1 MAPLDPHAE
10 EPNLVDTAAARIG
23 TALNAKWR
31 LDDLLGVGGMGA
43 VFAATHRRG
52 SRAAVK
58 VLHIEFAR
66 NAELRDR
73 FLREGKIANRVDH
86 PARVAVIE
94 DDLSDRG
101 EPFLVMELLAGTTLQ
116 RLASSAGG
124 TLPVAQVL
132 PVFDVVLDLLEKC
145 HSIGIVHRD
154 IKPAN
159 IFVTSA
165 GHVKV
170 LDFGIARMRDP
181 ERQATRAGLT
191 FGTPAFMS
199 PEQAMGVSG
208 IDGRSDLWSVG
219 ASLFT
224 LLSGKRLNRG
234 RSESES
240 YFLAATQTA
249 PSIATE
255 VPDLP
260 VEIVA
265 FVDKALAFERGG
277 RFQSAAAMRAELRR
291 LTAAHAA
298 GQLTPSREKKAPRV
312 LVRGNDAIDEDQ
324 EPPSLVVVEQ
334 TCQRLVGVWKQLAL
348 VLSNIRQYG
357 WNHPHVNKGIHF
369 AFDEITRTLSQNP
382 LGVRWEVT
390 PNAFTSGGQPIWQPD
405 RPPFDRIPYQLFAD
419 GVRKIQIKAGITEA
433 ELRDFAAILLR
444 DQSFGIG
451 EDDDAVT
458 ALWDRRFEH
467 IAYMAIDQFAEGDVD
482 PEEFEE
488 QCREIATGARA
499 LAQIESLW
507 DESSLAGRALQRN
520 VEAALA
526 ETGAAASALAI
537 DPLTR
542 STLGAQIALPSE
554 QWSERYMEA
563 FVDGYVDAIR
573 HGDVDRLTTAL
584 TAWTADQIVLHSYEL
599 AFEVQAMLRRA
610 FAARLDGVQRSAP
623 GAQHRQGAAPPHI
636 SLRSV
641 DRTLAHA
648 MFPVEALRAILDD
661 LATAH
666 PEEPAAAGAP
676 APAGAAG
683 HGAAAHH
690 GAADHGVAAASAVS
704 AAFAG
709 GGPRALAGADHGV
722 AAASAVSAALAGGGP
737 RALAGAGRGAP
748 RSPADA
754 PAQAAPARSAS
765 RSPADAA
772 GATAPAGAGRG
783 APQASAGR
791 SLAPLDPAIVDGLS
805 RALDALED
813 GSLFGAACQCYSAV
827 QSERLREILFA
838 YLRRWAPGREAE
850 LGDLLSRA
858 PAPLALTL
866 IQLLSQLKTPEALA
880 ALEAGFASPHVE
892 VRISALAELP
902 DAAGSDGAS
911 GAGAAAERV
920 REELQR
926 LLDDP
931 APPVRRE
938 ALRLIGKLGVL
949 AAGPTLVRRIV
960 APSFHELP
968 ATERRQWIETVA
980 QLNPARAEKLAIELL
995 EKRQLIP
1002 SEAIEQTRE
1011 LAAHFLCQARSYEA
1025 LRAVKEATKPRW
1037 WNTPPVR
1044 DAAAR
1049 AAVAIAAR
1057 LVAPTRPSDRPPS
1070 AASLPSPS
1078 LADASAPPS
1087 RAARS
1092 YSPVSVRRV
1101 NPATPL
1107 SLPDQL
1113 EPWSTPRPSSVG
1125 PHGADAGRPAYRPP
1139 MVSPVPSSSGAA
1151 SAPPNSVPFSRR
1163 VPPPSAASASTP
1175 TAAPPSMPS
1184 MPRSGSAPR
1193 SPAPPSS
1200 AAAPPYSVRQGP
1212 VSIPLSPSA
1221 RPAIEPAPSSAVPS
1235 TRPAPSPSPRGGRKP

>member
-1 MAPLDPHAE
+1 M
-10 EPNLVDTAAARIG
+10 DTAAARIG

-52 SRAAVK
+52 TRAAVK

-101 EPFLVMELLAGTTLQ
+101 EPFLVMELLTGTTLQ
-116 RLASSAGG
+116 RLATSAGG
-124 TLPVAQVL
+124 TLPVTQVL
-132 PVFDVVLDLLEKC
+132 PVFDVVLELLEKC

-159 IFVTSA
+159 IFVTNA

-181 ERQATRAGLT
+181 DRQATRAGLT

-265 FVDKALAFERGG
+265 FVDKALAFERGS

-312 LVRGNDAIDEDQ
+312 LVRGNDAIDEDN
-324 EPPSLVVVEQ
+324 EPPSVAQVEQ

-348 VLSNIRQYG
+348 ALSNIRQYG

-369 AFDEITRTLSQNP
+369 AFDEITRTLAQNP

-390 PNAFTSGGQPIWQPD
+390 PSAFTSGGQPIWQPD

-467 IAYMAIDQFAEGDVD
+467 IAYLAIDQFAEGDHD

-488 QCREIATGARA
+488 QCREIAAGARA

-526 ETGAAASALAI
+526 ETGAAASALAV

-542 STLGAQIALPSE
+542 STLGAQIALPAE

-563 FVDGYVDAIR
+563 FVDGYVDAVR
-573 HGDVDRLTTAL
+573 HGDVARLTSAL
-584 TAWTADQIVLHSYEL
+584 TSWTADQIVLHSYEL
-599 AFEVQAMLRRA
+599 AFEVQTMLRRA
-610 FAARLDGVQRSAP
+610 FAARLDVLQRGAP
-623 GAQHRQGAAPPHI
+623 GAPGGRQRAGTPPL
-636 SLRSV
+636 SLRSI
-641 DRTLAHA
+641 DRALAQA

-666 PEEPAAAGAP
+666 PEEPAGAATQAG
-676 APAGAAG
+676 AGAAVQAG
-683 HGAAAHH
+683 AGAAAQAGATQAGA
-690 GAADHGVAAASAVS
+690 GAAAQ
-704 AAFAG
+704 
-709 GGPRALAGADHGV
+709 
-722 AAASAVSAALAGGGP
+722 
-737 RALAGAGRGAP
+737 AGAGR
-748 RSPADA
+748 SM
-754 PAQAAPARSAS
+754 
-765 RSPADAA
+765 
-772 GATAPAGAGRG
+772 
-783 APQASAGR
+783 
-791 SLAPLDPAIVDGLS
+791 APLDPAIVEGLAH
-805 RALDALED
+805 ALDALED
-813 GSLFGAACQCYSAV
+813 GSLFGAACQCHGAV
-827 QSERLREILFA
+827 QSERLREVLFA

-866 IQLLSQLKTPEALA
+866 IQLLAQLRTPEALA

-902 DAAGSDGAS
+902 DAAAGEGAP
-911 GAGAAAERV
+911 GAGAAADRV
-920 REELQR
+920 RDELQK

-960 APSFHELP
+960 APSFHDLP
-968 ATERRQWIETVA
+968 AAERRQWLETVA

-1057 LVAPTRPSDRPPS
+1057 LVAPTRPSDRPP
-1070 AASLPSPS
+1070 AASVSF
-1078 LADASAPPS
+1078 ADAGAPPS

-1092 YSPVSVRRV
+1092 YSPVAVRRRV
-1101 NPATPL
+1101 PASGPL

-1113 EPWSTPRPSSVG
+1113 EPWSTPRPGVVGSHGGSVG
-1125 PHGADAGRPAYRPP
+1125 PHSGPGGSHGGSGGPHGGPGGSHGGLGGPHGGDAGRPAYRPP
-1139 MVSPVPSSSGAA
+1139 MVSPVPGAAGAA
-1151 SAPPNSVPFSRR
+1151 SAPPTSMPFSRR
-1163 VPPPSAASASTP
+1163 VPPPSSAAASTP
-1175 TAAPPSMPS
+1175 TAAPPPS
-1184 MPRSGSAPR
+1184 MPRPGGPPM
-1193 SPAPPSS
+1193 SPAPPSG
-1200 AAAPPYSVRQGP
+1200 APPYSARQGP
-1212 VSIPLSPSA
+1212 ASLPLSSHG
-1221 RPAIEPAPSSAVPS
+1221 RQAIEPAPSSAVPS
-1235 TRPAPSPSPRGGRKP
+1235 TKPAPSPSPRGGRKP

>member
-1 MAPLDPHAE
+1 MAPLDLHAE

-52 SRAAVK
+52 TRAAVK

-86 PARVAVIE
+86 PARVAVVE

-101 EPFLVMELLAGTTLQ
+101 EPFLVMELLSGTTLQ

-277 RFQSAAAMRAELRR
+277 RFQSAAAMRGELRR

-312 LVRGNDAIDEDQ
+312 LVRGNDTIDEDQ
-324 EPPSLVVVEQ
+324 DPPSIALVEQ

-390 PNAFTSGGQPIWQPD
+390 PSAFTSGGQPIWQPD

-419 GVRKIQIKAGITEA
+419 GIRKIQIKAGITEA

-444 DQSFGIG
+444 DQSFGMG

-467 IAYMAIDQFAEGDVD
+467 IAYMAIDQFAEGDED
-482 PEEFEE
+482 LEDFEE
-488 QCREIATGARA
+488 QCREVAVGARA

-542 STLGAQIALPSE
+542 STLGAQISLPSE
-554 QWSERYMEA
+554 QWNERYMDA
-563 FVDGYVDAIR
+563 FVDGYVDAVR
-573 HGDVDRLTTAL
+573 HGDEVRMTGAL

-599 AFEVQAMLRRA
+599 AFEVQTMLRRA
-610 FAARLDGVQRSAP
+610 FFARLDGMQR
-623 GAQHRQGAAPPHI
+623 GTTGAAGAASRASAALPQLSP
-636 SLRSV
+636 RAV
-641 DRTLAHA
+641 DRALAQA
-648 MFPVEALRAILDD
+648 MFPVEALRAILND

-666 PEEPAAAGAP
+666 PEEPAAAGAAAAGAS
-676 APAGAAG
+676 APGAAG
-683 HGAAAHH
+683 HGAAAT
-690 GAADHGVAAASAVS
+690 GAASAGAALGGAASAGVAAQAGAGRS
-704 AAFAG
+704 AAQ
-709 GGPRALAGADHGV
+709 AGA
-722 AAASAVSAALAGGGP
+722 S
-737 RALAGAGRGAP
+737 RNTMLAGAGRSAAQ
-748 RSPADA
+748 ADA
-754 PAQAAPARSAS
+754 GRSAAQAGASRNTMLAGASRNAAQTGAS
-765 RSPADAA
+765 RSV
-772 GATAPAGAGRG
+772 
-783 APQASAGR
+783 
-791 SLAPLDPAIVDGLS
+791 APLDPAIVEGLAH
-805 RALDALED
+805 ALDALED
-813 GSLFGAACQCYSAV
+813 GSLFSAACQCHGAV
-827 QSERLREILFA
+827 QSERLREVLFA
-838 YLRRWAPGREAE
+838 YMRRWAPGREAE

-858 PAPLALTL
+858 PVPLALTL
-866 IQLLSQLKTPEALA
+866 LQLLAQLKTPGALA
-880 ALEAGFASPHVE
+880 ALEAGFVSPHVE

-902 DAAGSDGAS
+902 DAAASESGSAS
-911 GAGAAAERV
+911 SAAERV
-920 REELQR
+920 RDELQK

-931 APPVRRE
+931 APPVRCE

-960 APSFHELP
+960 APSFHDLSG
-968 ATERRQWIETVA
+968 AERRQWLETVA

-1057 LVAPTRPSDRPPS
+1057 LVAPTRPSERPPVP
-1070 AASLPSPS
+1070 APP
-1078 LADASAPPS
+1078 DASAPPS
-1087 RAARS
+1087 RAKRS

-1101 NPATPL
+1101 SPGGPL

-1113 EPWSTPRPSSVG
+1113 EPWSTPRPG
-1125 PHGADAGRPAYRPP
+1125 TMAPNGGDAGRPAYRAPL
-1139 MVSPVPSSSGAA
+1139 VSPVPASTSAA
-1151 SAPPNSVPFSRR
+1151 SAPPTSVPFSRR
-1163 VPPPSAASASTP
+1163 GPPPPSSAASSTP
-1175 TAAPPSMPS
+1175 TAAPPPMPAS
-1184 MPRSGSAPR
+1184 MPRPAMPPR

-1200 AAAPPYSVRQGP
+1200 ASATPYSVRQGP
-1212 VSIPLSPSA
+1212 ASLSLGAPSRTA
-1221 RPAIEPAPSSAVPS
+1221 VEPAPSSAVPS
-1235 TRPAPSPSPRGGRKP
+1235 TKPAPSPSPRGGRKP

>member
-52 SRAAVK
+52 TRAAVK

-86 PARVAVIE
+86 PARVAVVE

-101 EPFLVMELLAGTTLQ
+101 EPFLVMELLSGTTLQ

-124 TLPVAQVL
+124 TLPLAQVL

-277 RFQSAAAMRAELRR
+277 RFQSAAAMRGELRR

-312 LVRGNDAIDEDQ
+312 LVRGNDTIDEDQ
-324 EPPSLVVVEQ
+324 DPPSIALVEQ

-390 PNAFTSGGQPIWQPD
+390 PSAFTSGGQPIWQPD

-419 GVRKIQIKAGITEA
+419 GIRKIQIKAGITEA

-444 DQSFGIG
+444 DQSFGMG

-482 PEEFEE
+482 LEEFEE
-488 QCREIATGARA
+488 QCREVAVGARA

-542 STLGAQIALPSE
+542 STLGAQISLPSE
-554 QWSERYMEA
+554 QWNERYMDA
-563 FVDGYVDAIR
+563 FVDGYVDAVR
-573 HGDVDRLTTAL
+573 HGDEGRMTGAL

-599 AFEVQAMLRRA
+599 AFEVQTMLRRA
-610 FAARLDGVQRSAP
+610 FFARLDGMQR
-623 GAQHRQGAAPPHI
+623 GAA
-636 SLRSV
+636 SAAGRSSAALPQLSPRTV
-641 DRTLAHA
+641 DRALAQA
-648 MFPVEALRAILDD
+648 MFPVEALKAILSD

-666 PEEPAAAGAP
+666 PEEPAAPAAAATGAS
-676 APAGAAG
+676 APGAAG
-683 HGAAAHH
+683 HSAAA
-690 GAADHGVAAASAVS
+690 AGVAAQI
-704 AAFAG
+704 
-709 GGPRALAGADHGV
+709 GV
-722 AAASAVSAALAGGGP
+722 AAQ
-737 RALAGAGRGAP
+737 AGAGRSA
-748 RSPADA
+748 
-754 PAQAAPARSAS
+754 AQAGAS
-765 RSPADAA
+765 RN
-772 GATAPAGAGRG
+772 TLPAGAGRS
-783 APQASAGR
+783 AVQADPGR
-791 SLAPLDPAIVDGLS
+791 SAAQVGASRNTLQAGAIRNAAQAGASRSVAPLDPAIVEGLAH
-805 RALDALED
+805 ALDVLED
-813 GSLFGAACQCYSAV
+813 GSLFSAACQCHGAV
-827 QSERLREILFA
+827 QSERLREVLFA
-838 YLRRWAPGREAE
+838 YMRRWAPGREAE

-866 IQLLSQLKTPEALA
+866 LQLLAQLKTPGALA

-902 DAAGSDGAS
+902 DAAASEGGS
-911 GAGAAAERV
+911 AGSAAERV
-920 REELQR
+920 REELQK

-931 APPVRRE
+931 APPVRCE

-960 APSFHELP
+960 APSFHDLSG
-968 ATERRQWIETVA
+968 AERRQWLETVA

-1057 LVAPTRPSDRPPS
+1057 LVAPTRPSERPP
-1070 AASLPSPS
+1070 APAHP
-1078 LADASAPPS
+1078 DASAPPS
-1087 RAARS
+1087 RATRS

-1101 NPATPL
+1101 SPGGPL

-1113 EPWSTPRPSSVG
+1113 EPWSTPRPG
-1125 PHGADAGRPAYRPP
+1125 TMAPNGGEAGRPGYRPP
-1139 MVSPVPSSSGAA
+1139 LVSPVPASTSAA
-1151 SAPPNSVPFSRR
+1151 SAPPTSVPFSRR
-1163 VPPPSAASASTP
+1163 GPPPPSSASSSTP
-1175 TAAPPSMPS
+1175 TAAPPPMPPS
-1184 MPRSGSAPR
+1184 MPRPATPPR

-1200 AAAPPYSVRQGP
+1200 TSAAPYSVRQGP
-1212 VSIPLSPSA
+1212 ASLPLGAPS
-1221 RPAIEPAPSSAVPS
+1221 RTAIEPAPSSAVPS
-1235 TRPAPSPSPRGGRKP
+1235 TKPGPAPSPRGGRKP

>member
-1 MAPLDPHAE
+1 MAPLDLHPE

-52 SRAAVK
+52 TRAAVK

-86 PARVAVIE
+86 PARVAVVE

-101 EPFLVMELLAGTTLQ
+101 EPFLVMELLSGTTLQ

-124 TLPVAQVL
+124 TLPLAQVL

-277 RFQSAAAMRAELRR
+277 RFQSAAAMRGELRR

-312 LVRGNDAIDEDQ
+312 LVRGNDTIDEDQ
-324 EPPSLVVVEQ
+324 DPPSIALVEQ

-369 AFDEITRTLSQNP
+369 AFDEITRTLAQNP

-390 PNAFTSGGQPIWQPD
+390 PSAFTSGGQPIWQPD
-405 RPPFDRIPYQLFAD
+405 RSPFDRIPYQLFAD

-444 DQSFGIG
+444 DHSFGIG

-467 IAYMAIDQFAEGDVD
+467 IAYMAIDQFAEGDAD
-482 PEEFEE
+482 LEDFEE
-488 QCREIATGARA
+488 QCREVAVGARA

-554 QWSERYMEA
+554 QWNERYMDA
-563 FVDGYVDAIR
+563 FVDGYVDAVR
-573 HGDVDRLTTAL
+573 LGDEGRMTGAL

-599 AFEVQAMLRRA
+599 AFEVQTMLRRA
-610 FAARLDGVQRSAP
+610 FFARLDGIQR
-623 GAQHRQGAAPPHI
+623 GAAGAASRHGAALPQL
-636 SLRSV
+636 SARAV
-641 DRTLAHA
+641 DRALAQA
-648 MFPVEALRAILDD
+648 MFPVEALRAILND
-661 LATAH
+661 LATAQ
-666 PEEPAAAGAP
+666 PEEPAATGAA
-676 APAGAAG
+676 APGASTPGAAG
-683 HGAAAHH
+683 HGAAAT
-690 GAADHGVAAASAVS
+690 GVALGAGPAA
-704 AAFAG
+704 
-709 GGPRALAGADHGV
+709 AGATLGAGP
-722 AAASAVSAALAGGGP
+722 AAQ
-737 RALAGAGRGAP
+737 AGAGRTA
-748 RSPADA
+748 
-754 PAQAAPARSAS
+754 AQ
-765 RSPADAA
+765 
-772 GATAPAGAGRG
+772 AGAGRT
-783 APQASAGR
+783 AAQAGAGR
-791 SLAPLDPAIVDGLS
+791 TAAQAGAGRTAAQAGASRSVAPLDPAIVEGLAH
-805 RALDALED
+805 ALDALED
-813 GSLFGAACQCYSAV
+813 GALFSAACQCHGAV

-838 YLRRWAPGREAE
+838 YMRRWAPGREAE

-858 PAPLALTL
+858 PVPLALTL
-866 IQLLSQLKTPEALA
+866 LQLLAQLKTPSALA
-880 ALEAGFASPHVE
+880 ALEAGFASPYVE

-902 DAAGSDGAS
+902 DAAVGEGAP
-911 GAGAAAERV
+911 GAGSAAERV
-920 REELQR
+920 REELQK

-931 APPVRRE
+931 APPVRCE

-949 AAGPTLVRRIV
+949 PAGPTLVRRIV
-960 APSFHELP
+960 APSFHDLS
-968 ATERRQWIETVA
+968 AAERRQWLETVA

-1057 LVAPTRPSDRPPS
+1057 LVAPTRPSERPP
-1070 AASLPSPS
+1070 APAHP
-1078 LADASAPPS
+1078 DASAPPS

-1101 NPATPL
+1101 SPTGPL
-1107 SLPDQL
+1107 KLPDQL
-1113 EPWSTPRPSSVG
+1113 EPWSTPRPGSMVPNG
-1125 PHGADAGRPAYRPP
+1125 GDAGRSAYRPP
-1139 MVSPVPSSSGAA
+1139 LVSPVPA
-1151 SAPPNSVPFSRR
+1151 STNSTAAPPNSVPFSRR
-1163 VPPPSAASASTP
+1163 GPPPPSAASSSTP
-1175 TAAPPSMPS
+1175 TAAPPPMPPS
-1184 MPRSGSAPR
+1184 MPRPPAPPR

-1200 AAAPPYSVRQGP
+1200 ASGPPYSVRQGP
-1212 VSIPLSPSA
+1212 ASLPLGSPSRTA
-1221 RPAIEPAPSSAVPS
+1221 VEPAPNSAVPS
-1235 TRPAPSPSPRGGRKP
+1235 TKPGPSPSPRGGRKP

>member
-52 SRAAVK
+52 TRAAVK

-86 PARVAVIE
+86 PARVAVVE

-101 EPFLVMELLAGTTLQ
+101 EPFLVMELLSGTTLQ

-124 TLPVAQVL
+124 TLPLAQVL

-159 IFVTSA
+159 IFVTST

-277 RFQSAAAMRAELRR
+277 RFQSAAAMRGELRR

-312 LVRGNDAIDEDQ
+312 LVRGNDTIDEDQ
-324 EPPSLVVVEQ
+324 DPPSIVEQ
-334 TCQRLVGVWKQLAL
+334 TCQRLVGVWRQLAL

-390 PNAFTSGGQPIWQPD
+390 PSAFTSGGQPIWQPD

-444 DQSFGIG
+444 DQSFGMS

-467 IAYMAIDQFAEGDVD
+467 IAYMAIDQFAEGDAD
-482 PEEFEE
+482 LEDFEE
-488 QCREIATGARA
+488 QCREVAVGARA

-554 QWSERYMEA
+554 QWNERYMDA
-563 FVDGYVDAIR
+563 FVDGYVDAVR
-573 HGDVDRLTTAL
+573 HGDEDRMTGAL

-599 AFEVQAMLRRA
+599 AFEVQTMLRRA
-610 FAARLDGVQRSAP
+610 FFARLDGMQR
-623 GAQHRQGAAPPHI
+623 GAAGAAGAA
-636 SLRSV
+636 SAAGRSSAALPQLSPRAV
-641 DRTLAHA
+641 DRALAQA
-648 MFPVEALRAILDD
+648 MFPVEALRAILND

-666 PEEPAAAGAP
+666 PEEPAATGA
-676 APAGAAG
+676 AATGASATGAAG
-683 HGAAAHH
+683 HGAAAA
-690 GAADHGVAAASAVS
+690 GAALGGAAAAGVAAQAGVGRS
-704 AAFAG
+704 AAQAG
-709 GGPRALAGADHGV
+709 VGR
-722 AAASAVSAALAGGGP
+722 SAAQ
-737 RALAGAGRGAP
+737 AGAGRSATQVDAG
-748 RSPADA
+748 RST
-754 PAQAAPARSAS
+754 AQADPGRSAAQAGASRNTLQAGAS
-765 RSPADAA
+765 RSTAQA
-772 GATAPAGAGRG
+772 GV
-783 APQASAGR
+783 SR
-791 SLAPLDPAIVDGLS
+791 STAPLDPAIVEGLAH
-805 RALDALED
+805 ALDALED
-813 GSLFGAACQCYSAV
+813 GSLFSAACQCHGAV
-827 QSERLREILFA
+827 QSERLREVLFG
-838 YLRRWAPGREAE
+838 YMRRWAPGREAE

-866 IQLLSQLKTPEALA
+866 LQLLAQLKTPGALA

-892 VRISALAELP
+892 VRINALAELP
-902 DAAGSDGAS
+902 DAAAGEGGS
-911 GAGAAAERV
+911 AGSAAERV
-920 REELQR
+920 REELQK

-931 APPVRRE
+931 APPVRCE

-960 APSFHELP
+960 APSFHDLSG
-968 ATERRQWIETVA
+968 AERRQWLETVA
-980 QLNPARAEKLAIELL
+980 QLNPTRAEKLAIELL

-1057 LVAPTRPSDRPPS
+1057 LVAPTRPSERPP
-1070 AASLPSPS
+1070 AQAHP
-1078 LADASAPPS
+1078 DASAPPS
-1087 RAARS
+1087 RAKRS

-1101 NPATPL
+1101 SPGGPL

-1113 EPWSTPRPSSVG
+1113 EPWSTPRPGSMAPNG
-1125 PHGADAGRPAYRPP
+1125 GDAGRSAYRPP
-1139 MVSPVPSSSGAA
+1139 LVSPVPASTSAA
-1151 SAPPNSVPFSRR
+1151 SAPPTSVPFSRR
-1163 VPPPSAASASTP
+1163 GQPPSSTSASTP
-1175 TAAPPSMPS
+1175 TAAPPPMPPS
-1184 MPRSGSAPR
+1184 MPRPATPPR

-1200 AAAPPYSVRQGP
+1200 ASAAPYSARQGP
-1212 VSIPLSPSA
+1212 ASLPFGAPSRTA
-1221 RPAIEPAPSSAVPS
+1221 LEPAPGSAVPS
-1235 TRPAPSPSPRGGRKP
+1235 TKPAPSPSPRGGRKP

>member
-1 MAPLDPHAE
+1 M
-10 EPNLVDTAAARIG
+10 DTAAARIG

-86 PARVAVIE
+86 PARVAVVE

-101 EPFLVMELLAGTTLQ
+101 EPFLVMELLTGTTLQ
-116 RLASSAGG
+116 RLATSAGG

-181 ERQATRAGLT
+181 DRQATRAGLT

-265 FVDKALAFERGG
+265 FVDKALAFERGS
-277 RFQSAAAMRAELRR
+277 RFQSAAVMRAELRR

-312 LVRGNDAIDEDQ
+312 LVRGNDAIDEDH
-324 EPPSLVVVEQ
+324 EPPSVAQVEQ

-357 WNHPHVNKGIHF
+357 WSHPHVNKGIHF
-369 AFDEITRTLSQNP
+369 AFDEITRTLAQNP

-390 PNAFTSGGQPIWQPD
+390 PSAFTSGGQPIWQPD

-419 GVRKIQIKAGITEA
+419 GVRKIQIKAGVTEA

-444 DQSFGIG
+444 DQGFGVG

-467 IAYMAIDQFAEGDVD
+467 IAYLAIDQFAEGDHD

-488 QCREIATGARA
+488 QCREIAAGARA

-526 ETGAAASALAI
+526 ETGAAASALAV

-542 STLGAQIALPSE
+542 STLGAQIALPAE

-563 FVDGYVDAIR
+563 FVDGYVDAVR
-573 HGDVDRLTTAL
+573 HGDVERLTSAL
-584 TAWTADQIVLHSYEL
+584 TSWTADQIVLHSYEL
-599 AFEVQAMLRRA
+599 AFEVQTMLRRA
-610 FAARLDGVQRSAP
+610 FAARLDGLLRGAP
-623 GAQHRQGAAPPHI
+623 GAPGAPGRQRAAAPPL

-641 DRTLAHA
+641 DRALAQA

-666 PEEPAAAGAP
+666 PEEGAGAAGQAAAGA
-676 APAGAAG
+676 APVGAGAAQ
-683 HGAAAHH
+683 AAA
-690 GAADHGVAAASAVS
+690 GA
-704 AAFAG
+704 
-709 GGPRALAGADHGV
+709 
-722 AAASAVSAALAGGGP
+722 
-737 RALAGAGRGAP
+737 
-748 RSPADA
+748 
-754 PAQAAPARSAS
+754 AQAA
-765 RSPADAA
+765 
-772 GATAPAGAGRG
+772 
-783 APQASAGR
+783 AGR
-791 SLAPLDPAIVDGLS
+791 SMAPLDPAIVEGLAH
-805 RALDALED
+805 ALDALED
-813 GSLFGAACQCYSAV
+813 GSLFGAACQCYGAV
-827 QSERLREILFA
+827 QSERLREVLFA

-866 IQLLSQLKTPEALA
+866 LQLLAQLRTPEALS

-902 DAAGSDGAS
+902 DAAAGDRAPG
-911 GAGAAAERV
+911 GAAAADRV
-920 REELQR
+920 RDELQK

-960 APSFHELP
+960 APSFHDLP
-968 ATERRQWIETVA
+968 AAERRQWLETVA

-1070 AASLPSPS
+1070 TSLSPS
-1078 LADASAPPS
+1078 FPDASSPPS

-1092 YSPVSVRRV
+1092 YSPVSVRHRG
-1101 NPATPL
+1101 PATGPL

-1113 EPWSTPRPSSVG
+1113 EPWSTPRPGAVGPHGGSVG
-1125 PHGADAGRPAYRPP
+1125 PHGGDAGRPAYRPP
-1139 MVSPVPSSSGAA
+1139 MVSPVPGSTGGA
-1151 SAPPNSVPFSRR
+1151 SAPPTSVPFSRR
-1163 VPPPSAASASTP
+1163 MPPPASAAASTP
-1175 TAAPPSMPS
+1175 TAAPPPS
-1184 MPRSGSAPR
+1184 LPRPGAPPR
-1193 SPAPPSS
+1193 SPAPPSG
-1200 AAAPPYSVRQGP
+1200 APPYSARQGP
-1212 VSIPLSPSA
+1212 ASLPQGSHA
-1221 RPAIEPAPSSAVPS
+1221 RQAIEPAPGSAVPS
-1235 TRPAPSPSPRGGRKP
+1235 TKPAPSPSPRGGRKP

>member
-86 PARVAVIE
+86 PARVAVVE

-101 EPFLVMELLAGTTLQ
+101 EPFLVMELLTGTTLQ
-116 RLASSAGG
+116 RLASSHGG

-324 EPPSLVVVEQ
+324 DPQSTALVEQ

-369 AFDEITRTLSQNP
+369 AFDEITRTLSQSP

-390 PNAFTSGGQPIWQPD
+390 PSAFTSAGQPIWQPD

-482 PEEFEE
+482 LEDFEE
-488 QCREIATGARA
+488 QCREIAVGARA

-526 ETGAAASALAI
+526 ETGAAASALAV

-554 QWSERYMEA
+554 QWTERYMEA
-563 FVDGYVDAIR
+563 FVDGYVDAVR
-573 HGDVDRLTTAL
+573 HGDADRMTGAL

-599 AFEVQAMLRRA
+599 AFEVQTMLRRA
-610 FAARLDGVQRSAP
+610 FSMRLE
-623 GAQHRQGAAPPHI
+623 GAQRGAASSRQGPALPQLSPRA
-636 SLRSV
+636 V
-641 DRTLAHA
+641 DRALAQA
-648 MFPVEALRAILDD
+648 MFPVEALKAILDD

-666 PEEPAAAGAP
+666 PEEPAATGAAPTGAAAARAGASHG
-676 APAGAAG
+676 AAAARAGAS
-683 HGAAAHH
+683 HGAAAHGAPLGA
-690 GAADHGVAAASAVS
+690 GAAHGGAAHGGAGAGASAQ
-704 AAFAG
+704 
-709 GGPRALAGADHGV
+709 P
-722 AAASAVSAALAGGGP
+722 
-737 RALAGAGRGAP
+737 GAGRGA
-748 RSPADA
+748 
-754 PAQAAPARSAS
+754 AQP
-765 RSPADAA
+765 
-772 GATAPAGAGRG
+772 G
-783 APQASAGR
+783 AGR
-791 SLAPLDPAIVDGLS
+791 SLAPLDPAIVEGLAH
-805 RALDALED
+805 ALDALED
-813 GSLFGAACQCYSAV
+813 GSLFGAACQCHGAV

-838 YLRRWAPGREAE
+838 YMRRWAPGREAE
-850 LGDLLSRA
+850 LGDLVSRA

-866 IQLLSQLKTPEALA
+866 IQLLAQLKTPEALA

-902 DAAGSDGAS
+902 DAAGSEGATGPGS
-911 GAGAAAERV
+911 AAERV
-920 REELQR
+920 REELQK

-960 APSFHELP
+960 APSFHDLP
-968 ATERRQWIETVA
+968 GSERRQWLETVA

-1011 LAAHFLCQARSYEA
+1011 MAAHFLCQARSYEA

-1057 LVAPTRPSDRPPS
+1057 LVAPTRPSERPP
-1070 AASLPSPS
+1070 AQASLPSP
-1078 LADASAPPS
+1078 ASPEASGPPS

-1101 NPATPL
+1101 SQGAPL

-1125 PHGADAGRPAYRPP
+1125 PHSGGDAGRPAYRPP
-1139 MVSPVPSSSGAA
+1139 MVSPVPSSTSAA
-1151 SAPPNSVPFSRR
+1151 SAPPTSVPFSRR
-1163 VPPPSAASASTP
+1163 GPPPSSAAAASTP
-1175 TAAPPSMPS
+1175 TAAPPPMPPS

-1193 SPAPPSS
+1193 SPAPPSGAS
-1200 AAAPPYSVRQGP
+1200 APPYSARQGP
-1212 VSIPLSPSA
+1212 ASFPLGPSV

-1235 TRPAPSPSPRGGRKP
+1235 TKPAPSPSPRGGRKP

>member
-31 LDDLLGVGGMGA
+31 LNDLLGVGGMGA

-86 PARVAVIE
+86 PARVAVVE

-101 EPFLVMELLAGTTLQ
+101 EPFLVMELLTGTTLQ
-116 RLASSAGG
+116 RLASGHGG

-255 VPDLP
+255 VADLP

-265 FVDKALAFERGG
+265 FVDKALAFERGS

-291 LTAAHAA
+291 LSAANAA

-312 LVRGNDAIDEDQ
+312 LVRGNDAIDEEQ
-324 EPPSLVVVEQ
+324 EPPSTAVVEQ

-390 PNAFTSGGQPIWQPD
+390 PSAFTSGGQPIWQPD

-419 GVRKIQIKAGITEA
+419 GVRRIQIKAGITEA

-482 PEEFEE
+482 LEDFEE
-488 QCREIATGARA
+488 QCREMAVGARA

-526 ETGAAASALAI
+526 ETGAAASALAV

-554 QWSERYMEA
+554 QWTERYMEA
-563 FVDGYVDAIR
+563 FVDGYVDAVR
-573 HGDVDRLTTAL
+573 HGDADRMTGAL

-599 AFEVQAMLRRA
+599 AFEVQTMLRRA
-610 FAARLDGVQRSAP
+610 FSTRLEGVQRG
-623 GAQHRQGAAPPHI
+623 GAGAASSRRRPALPQLSPRAI
-636 SLRSV
+636 
-641 DRTLAHA
+641 DRALAQA
-648 MFPVEALRAILDD
+648 MFPVEALKAILDD
-661 LATAH
+661 LATTP
-666 PEEPAAAGAP
+666 PEEPAAT
-676 APAGAAG
+676 
-683 HGAAAHH
+683 GAAA
-690 GAADHGVAAASAVS
+690 ATVAAQ
-704 AAFAG
+704 
-709 GGPRALAGADHGV
+709 P
-722 AAASAVSAALAGGGP
+722 
-737 RALAGAGRGAP
+737 GAGRGA
-748 RSPADA
+748 
-754 PAQAAPARSAS
+754 AQP
-765 RSPADAA
+765 
-772 GATAPAGAGRG
+772 GAGR
-783 APQASAGR
+783 SV
-791 SLAPLDPAIVDGLS
+791 APLDPAIVEGLAH
-805 RALDALED
+805 ALDALDD
-813 GSLFGAACQCYSAV
+813 GSLFSAACQCHGAM
-827 QSERLREILFA
+827 QSERLREVLFA
-838 YLRRWAPGREAE
+838 YMRRWAPGREAE
-850 LGDLLSRA
+850 LGDLVSRA

-866 IQLLSQLKTPEALA
+866 IQLLAQLKTLEALA

-892 VRISALAELP
+892 VRIGALAELP
-902 DAAGSDGAS
+902 DAAGSEGATGPGS
-911 GAGAAAERV
+911 AAERV
-920 REELQR
+920 REELQK

-960 APSFHELP
+960 APSFHDLP
-968 ATERRQWIETVA
+968 GSERRQWLETVA
-980 QLNPARAEKLAIELL
+980 QLNPARSEKLAIELL

-1057 LVAPTRPSDRPPS
+1057 LVAPTRPSDRPLP
-1070 AASLPSPS
+1070 SLPSPRS
-1078 LADASAPPS
+1078 PDASAPPS

-1092 YSPVSVRRV
+1092 RSPLSVRRV
-1101 NPATPL
+1101 GQGGPL

-1113 EPWSTPRPSSVG
+1113 EPWSTPRPGSVG
-1125 PHGADAGRPAYRPP
+1125 GDAGRPAYRPP
-1139 MVSPVPSSSGAA
+1139 MVSSVPSSSSSA
-1151 SAPPNSVPFSRR
+1151 SAPPTSAPFSRR
-1163 VPPPSAASASTP
+1163 GPPPPSAAAASSP
-1175 TAAPPSMPS
+1175 TAAPPPMPPS
-1184 MPRSGSAPR
+1184 MPRPASPPR
-1193 SPAPPSS
+1193 SPTPPTG
-1200 AAAPPYSVRQGP
+1200 AGAPPYSARQGP
-1212 VSIPLSPSA
+1212 APFTLGPPA

-1235 TRPAPSPSPRGGRKP
+1235 TKPAPSPRGGRKP

>member
-265 FVDKALAFERGG
+265 FVDKALAFERGS

-324 EPPSLVVVEQ
+324 EPPSIAVVEQ

-390 PNAFTSGGQPIWQPD
+390 PSAFTSGGQPIWQPD

-419 GVRKIQIKAGITEA
+419 GVRKIQIKAGVTEA

-563 FVDGYVDAIR
+563 FVDGYVDAVR
-573 HGDVDRLTTAL
+573 HGDVDRLTAAL

-610 FAARLDGVQRSAP
+610 FAGRLDIVQRGAP
-623 GAQHRQGAAPPHI
+623 GAQHRQGAALPQI

-661 LATAH
+661 
-666 PEEPAAAGAP
+666 
-676 APAGAAG
+676 
-683 HGAAAHH
+683 
-690 GAADHGVAAASAVS
+690 
-704 AAFAG
+704 
-709 GGPRALAGADHGV
+709 
-722 AAASAVSAALAGGGP
+722 
-737 RALAGAGRGAP
+737 
-748 RSPADA
+748 
-754 PAQAAPARSAS
+754 
-765 RSPADAA
+765 
-772 GATAPAGAGRG
+772 
-783 APQASAGR
+783 
-791 SLAPLDPAIVDGLS
+791 
-805 RALDALED
+805 
-813 GSLFGAACQCYSAV
+813 
-827 QSERLREILFA
+827 
-838 YLRRWAPGREAE
+838 
-850 LGDLLSRA
+850 
-858 PAPLALTL
+858 
-866 IQLLSQLKTPEALA
+866 
-880 ALEAGFASPHVE
+880 
-892 VRISALAELP
+892 
-902 DAAGSDGAS
+902 
-911 GAGAAAERV
+911 
-920 REELQR
+920 
-926 LLDDP
+926 
-931 APPVRRE
+931 
-938 ALRLIGKLGVL
+938 
-949 AAGPTLVRRIV
+949 
-960 APSFHELP
+960 
-968 ATERRQWIETVA
+968 
-980 QLNPARAEKLAIELL
+980 
-995 EKRQLIP
+995 
-1002 SEAIEQTRE
+1002 
-1011 LAAHFLCQARSYEA
+1011 
-1025 LRAVKEATKPRW
+1025 
-1037 WNTPPVR
+1037 
-1044 DAAAR
+1044 
-1049 AAVAIAAR
+1049 
-1057 LVAPTRPSDRPPS
+1057 
-1070 AASLPSPS
+1070 
-1078 LADASAPPS
+1078 
-1087 RAARS
+1087 
-1092 YSPVSVRRV
+1092 
-1101 NPATPL
+1101 
-1107 SLPDQL
+1107 
-1113 EPWSTPRPSSVG
+1113 
-1125 PHGADAGRPAYRPP
+1125 
-1139 MVSPVPSSSGAA
+1139 
-1151 SAPPNSVPFSRR
+1151 
-1163 VPPPSAASASTP
+1163 
-1175 TAAPPSMPS
+1175 
-1184 MPRSGSAPR
+1184 
-1193 SPAPPSS
+1193 
-1200 AAAPPYSVRQGP
+1200 
-1212 VSIPLSPSA
+1212 
-1221 RPAIEPAPSSAVPS
+1221 
-1235 TRPAPSPSPRGGRKP
+1235 

>member
-298 GQLTPSREKKAPRV
+298 GQLTPSRERKAPRV

-324 EPPSLVVVEQ
+324 EPPSLAVVEQ

-390 PNAFTSGGQPIWQPD
+390 PSAFTSGGQPIWQPD

-419 GVRKIQIKAGITEA
+419 GVRKIQIKAGVTEA

-563 FVDGYVDAIR
+563 FVDGYVDAVR

-610 FAARLDGVQRSAP
+610 FAARLDSVQRGAP
-623 GAQHRQGAAPPHI
+623 GAHYRHGAALPQV

-666 PEEPAAAGAP
+666 PEEPAGAGAGAP

-690 GAADHGVAAASAVS
+690 GAADHGATALG

-709 GGPRALAGADHGV
+709 
-722 AAASAVSAALAGGGP
+722 
-737 RALAGAGRGAP
+737 AGAGALGGAVRGAP
-748 RSPADA
+748 QAAGALGGAVRGA
-754 PAQAAPARSAS
+754 PQAAAAPAGAARGA
-765 RSPADAA
+765 PQAAA

-783 APQASAGR
+783 APQAAAGR
-791 SLAPLDPAIVDGLS
+791 SLAPLDPAIVEGLS

-813 GSLFGAACQCYSAV
+813 GSLFSAVCQCYSAV

-866 IQLLSQLKTPEALA
+866 VQLLSQLKTPDALA

-902 DAAGSDGAS
+902 DAAGSEGAS

-920 REELQR
+920 REELQK

-960 APSFHELP
+960 APSFHDLP
-968 ATERRQWIETVA
+968 ATERRHWIETVA

-1057 LVAPTRPSDRPPS
+1057 LVAPTRPSDRPPF

-1092 YSPVSVRRV
+1092 YSPVSVRRAS
-1101 NPATPL
+1101 PAAPL

-1113 EPWSTPRPSSVG
+1113 EPWSTPRPGSVG

-1139 MVSPVPSSSGAA
+1139 MVSPVPGSYGAA

-1163 VPPPSAASASTP
+1163 APHSAAAASTP
-1175 TAAPPSMPS
+1175 TAAPPSMP
-1184 MPRSGSAPR
+1184 RQGSVPR

-1200 AAAPPYSVRQGP
+1200 AAASPYSVRQGP

-1221 RPAIEPAPSSAVPS
+1221 RPAIEPAPGSAVPS

>member
-86 PARVAVIE
+86 PARVAVVE

-101 EPFLVMELLAGTTLQ
+101 EPFLVMELLTGTTLQ
-116 RLASSAGG
+116 RLATSAGG

-181 ERQATRAGLT
+181 DRQATRAGLT

-265 FVDKALAFERGG
+265 FVDKALAFERGS

-291 LTAAHAA
+291 MTAAHAA

-312 LVRGNDAIDEDQ
+312 LVRGNDAIDEDH
-324 EPPSLVVVEQ
+324 EPPSIAQVEQ

-369 AFDEITRTLSQNP
+369 AFDEITRTLAQNP

-390 PNAFTSGGQPIWQPD
+390 PSAFTSGGQPIWQPD

-419 GVRKIQIKAGITEA
+419 GVRKIQIKAGVTEA

-467 IAYMAIDQFAEGDVD
+467 IAYLAIDQFAEGDHD

-488 QCREIATGARA
+488 QCREIAAGARA

-526 ETGAAASALAI
+526 ETGAAASALAV

-542 STLGAQIALPSE
+542 STLGAQIALPAE

-563 FVDGYVDAIR
+563 FVDGYVDAVR
-573 HGDVDRLTTAL
+573 HGDVARLTSAL
-584 TAWTADQIVLHSYEL
+584 TSWTADQIVLHSYEL
-599 AFEVQAMLRRA
+599 AFEVQTMLRRA
-610 FAARLDGVQRSAP
+610 FAARLDGLQRGAP
-623 GAQHRQGAAPPHI
+623 GRQGAAAPPL

-641 DRTLAHA
+641 DRALAQA

-666 PEEPAAAGAP
+666 PEEGAAQVGAGAP
-676 APAGAAG
+676 QGGAP
-683 HGAAAHH
+683 HGAAAHGAAAH
-690 GAADHGVAAASAVS
+690 GAAQVGVGRGAAQ
-704 AAFAG
+704 
-709 GGPRALAGADHGV
+709 
-722 AAASAVSAALAGGGP
+722 
-737 RALAGAGRGAP
+737 AGAGR
-748 RSPADA
+748 SM
-754 PAQAAPARSAS
+754 
-765 RSPADAA
+765 
-772 GATAPAGAGRG
+772 
-783 APQASAGR
+783 
-791 SLAPLDPAIVDGLS
+791 APLDPAIVEGLAH
-805 RALDALED
+805 ALDALED
-813 GSLFGAACQCYSAV
+813 GALFGAACQCYGAV
-827 QSERLREILFA
+827 QSERLREVLFA

-866 IQLLSQLKTPEALA
+866 LQLLAQLKTPEALA

-902 DAAGSDGAS
+902 DAAAGEGAP
-911 GAGAAAERV
+911 GAGAAADRV
-920 REELQR
+920 RDELQK

-960 APSFHELP
+960 APSFHDLP
-968 ATERRQWIETVA
+968 ATERRQWLETVA
-980 QLNPARAEKLAIELL
+980 LLNPARAEKLAIELL

-1070 AASLPSPS
+1070 ASLSPS
-1078 LADASAPPS
+1078 FPDVSSPPS

-1092 YSPVSVRRV
+1092 YSPVSVRRRG
-1101 NPATPL
+1101 PATGPL

-1113 EPWSTPRPSSVG
+1113 EPWSTPRPGTVG
-1125 PHGADAGRPAYRPP
+1125 PHGGAAGPHGGDAGRPAYRPP
-1139 MVSPVPSSSGAA
+1139 MVSPVPGSTGGA
-1151 SAPPNSVPFSRR
+1151 SAPPTSVPFSRR
-1163 VPPPSAASASTP
+1163 VPPPSTAAASTP
-1175 TAAPPSMPS
+1175 TAAPPPS
-1184 MPRSGSAPR
+1184 MPRPGAPPL
-1193 SPAPPSS
+1193 SPAPPSG
-1200 AAAPPYSVRQGP
+1200 APPYSARQGP
-1212 VSIPLSPSA
+1212 ASLPQGSHG
-1221 RPAIEPAPSSAVPS
+1221 RQAIEPAPGSAVPS
-1235 TRPAPSPSPRGGRKP
+1235 TKPAPSPSPRGGRKP

>member
-1 MAPLDPHAE
+1 M
-10 EPNLVDTAAARIG
+10 DTAAARIG
-23 TALNAKWR
+23 TSLNAKWR

-101 EPFLVMELLAGTTLQ
+101 EPFLVMELLTGTTLQ

-124 TLPVAQVL
+124 TLSVAQVL

-255 VPDLP
+255 VHDLP

-265 FVDKALAFERGG
+265 FVDKALAFERGS

-291 LTAAHAA
+291 LTAAYAA

-324 EPPSLVVVEQ
+324 EPTSIALVEQ

-369 AFDEITRTLSQNP
+369 AFDEITRTLAQNP

-390 PNAFTSGGQPIWQPD
+390 PSAFTSGGQPIWQPD

-419 GVRKIQIKAGITEA
+419 GVRKIQVKAGVTEA

-467 IAYMAIDQFAEGDVD
+467 IAYMAIDQFAAGDVD

-488 QCREIATGARA
+488 ECREIATGARA

-542 STLGAQIALPSE
+542 STLGAQIALPAE

-563 FVDGYVDAIR
+563 FVDGYVDAAR
-573 HGDVDRLTTAL
+573 HGDVGRLTTAL
-584 TAWTADQIVLHSYEL
+584 TAWTADQIVLHSYEI
-599 AFEVQAMLRRA
+599 AFEVQTMLRRA

-623 GAQHRQGAAPPHI
+623 GAAGRRGAATPPL

-641 DRTLAHA
+641 DRALAHA

-666 PEEPAAAGAP
+666 PDEAAAAGA
-676 APAGAAG
+676 GAATQ
-683 HGAAAHH
+683 
-690 GAADHGVAAASAVS
+690 
-704 AAFAG
+704 AG
-709 GGPRALAGADHGV
+709 P
-722 AAASAVSAALAGGGP
+722 
-737 RALAGAGRGAP
+737 
-748 RSPADA
+748 
-754 PAQAAPARSAS
+754 
-765 RSPADAA
+765 
-772 GATAPAGAGRG
+772 
-783 APQASAGR
+783 GR
-791 SLAPLDPAIVDGLS
+791 SMAPLDPAIVEGLAH
-805 RALDALED
+805 ALDALDD
-813 GSLFGAACQCYSAV
+813 GALFGAVCQCYSAV
-827 QSERLREILFA
+827 QSERLREVLFA
-838 YLRRWAPGREAE
+838 YLRRWSPGREAE

-866 IQLLSQLKTPEALA
+866 IQLLAQLKTPEALA
-880 ALEAGFASPHVE
+880 ALDAGFASPHVE

-902 DAAGSDGAS
+902 DAAGGEGAP
-911 GAGAAAERV
+911 AGGAAERV
-920 REELQR
+920 REELQK

-931 APPVRRE
+931 ALPVRRE

-960 APSFHELP
+960 APSFHDLP
-968 ATERRQWIETVA
+968 AVERRQWIETVA
-980 QLNPARAEKLAIELL
+980 LLNPVRAEKLAIELL

-1057 LVAPTRPSDRPPS
+1057 LVAPPRQSDRPPS
-1070 AASLPSPS
+1070 AASLAAPSFP
-1078 LADASAPPS
+1078 DASSPPS

-1092 YSPVSVRRV
+1092 YSPVSVRRAG
-1101 NPATPL
+1101 PAAGPL
-1107 SLPDQL
+1107 SLPDPL
-1113 EPWSTPRPSSVG
+1113 EPWSTPRPSAVGTHSGSTG
-1125 PHGADAGRPAYRPP
+1125 PHGGSAGPHGGDAGRPAYRPP
-1139 MVSPVPSSSGAA
+1139 MVSPVPGSVGAA
-1151 SAPPNSVPFSRR
+1151 SAPTTSVPFSRR
-1163 VPPPSAASASTP
+1163 MSPPSAAAASTP
-1175 TAAPPSMPS
+1175 TAAPPPS
-1184 MPRSGSAPR
+1184 MPRPGSPL
-1193 SPAPPSS
+1193 SPPAPPSG
-1200 AAAPPYSVRQGP
+1200 APPTSARQGP
-1212 VSIPLSPSA
+1212 ASLPLGSPGRQA
-1221 RPAIEPAPSSAVPS
+1221 FEPAPGSAVPS
-1235 TRPAPSPSPRGGRKP
+1235 ARPAPSPSPRGGRKP

>member
-86 PARVAVIE
+86 PARVAVLE

-291 LTAAHAA
+291 LTAAHTA
-298 GQLTPSREKKAPRV
+298 GQLTPSREKKVPRV

-324 EPPSLVVVEQ
+324 EPPSIAVVEQ

-390 PNAFTSGGQPIWQPD
+390 PSAFTSGGQPIWQPD

-419 GVRKIQIKAGITEA
+419 GVRKIQIKAGVTEA

-563 FVDGYVDAIR
+563 FVDGYVDAVR

-623 GAQHRQGAAPPHI
+623 GAQHRYGAAPPQL

-666 PEEPAAAGAP
+666 PEEPPAAG
-676 APAGAAG
+676 
-683 HGAAAHH
+683 
-690 GAADHGVAAASAVS
+690 
-704 AAFAG
+704 
-709 GGPRALAGADHGV
+709 
-722 AAASAVSAALAGGGP
+722 
-737 RALAGAGRGAP
+737 
-748 RSPADA
+748 
-754 PAQAAPARSAS
+754 
-765 RSPADAA
+765 A
-772 GATAPAGAGRG
+772 GATAPAGAAGHHGATDHGATAISAAFAGAAAHGGAGRRGAAQAAAAHGGAGRG
-783 APQASAGR
+783 AAQAAAAQAAAARGAAQAAAGR
-791 SLAPLDPAIVDGLS
+791 SLAPLDPAIVEGLA

-813 GSLFGAACQCYSAV
+813 GSLFSAACQCYSAV

-858 PAPLALTL
+858 PASLALTL

-902 DAAGSDGAS
+902 DVAGSEGAS

-920 REELQR
+920 REELQK

-960 APSFHELP
+960 APSFHDLP
-968 ATERRQWIETVA
+968 ATERRHWIETVA

-1057 LVAPTRPSDRPPS
+1057 LVAPTRPSDRPPL

-1092 YSPVSVRRV
+1092 YSPVSVRRAS
-1101 NPATPL
+1101 PAAPL

-1113 EPWSTPRPSSVG
+1113 EPWSTPRPGSVG

-1139 MVSPVPSSSGAA
+1139 MVSPVPGSSGAA

-1163 VPPPSAASASTP
+1163 APHSAAAASTP
-1175 TAAPPSMPS
+1175 TAAPPP
-1184 MPRSGSAPR
+1184 MPRPGSAPR

-1200 AAAPPYSVRQGP
+1200 TTAPPYSVRQGP
-1212 VSIPLSPSA
+1212 MSIPLSPSA

-1235 TRPAPSPSPRGGRKP
+1235 TKPAPSPSPRGGRKP

>member
-249 PSIATE
+249 PSVATE

-265 FVDKALAFERGG
+265 FVDKALAFERGS

-324 EPPSLVVVEQ
+324 EPPSFAVVEQ

-390 PNAFTSGGQPIWQPD
+390 PSAFTSGGQPIWQPD

-419 GVRKIQIKAGITEA
+419 GVRKIQIKAGVTEA

-563 FVDGYVDAIR
+563 FVDGYVDSIR

-610 FAARLDGVQRSAP
+610 FAARLDGIQRGAP
-623 GAQHRQGAAPPHI
+623 GPQHRQGAALPQI

-666 PEEPAAAGAP
+666 PEEPAAAGAGAP

-683 HGAAAHH
+683 HGVAAHH
-690 GAADHGVAAASAVS
+690 GAAGHGGTAVG

-709 GGPRALAGADHGV
+709 
-722 AAASAVSAALAGGGP
+722 
-737 RALAGAGRGAP
+737 AGAGAFAGAP
-748 RSPADA
+748 QAA
-754 PAQAAPARSAS
+754 AAQAAAGRSAS
-765 RSPADAA
+765 QAA
-772 GATAPAGAGRG
+772 AAAAAPAGAGRG
-783 APQASAGR
+783 APQAAAGR
-791 SLAPLDPAIVDGLS
+791 SLAPLDPAIVEGLA

-850 LGDLLSRA
+850 LGDLLSRG

-866 IQLLSQLKTPEALA
+866 IQLLSQLKTPAALA

-902 DAAGSDGAS
+902 DVAGSEGAS

-920 REELQR
+920 REELQK

-960 APSFHELP
+960 APSFHDLP

-1070 AASLPSPS
+1070 AASLLSPS
-1078 LADASAPPS
+1078 FADASAPPS

-1101 NPATPL
+1101 SPSTPL

-1125 PHGADAGRPAYRPP
+1125 SHGADPGRPAYRPP

-1163 VPPPSAASASTP
+1163 MPPPSAASASTP
-1175 TAAPPSMPS
+1175 TAAPPSMP
-1184 MPRSGSAPR
+1184 RSASAPR

>member
-86 PARVAVIE
+86 PARVAVVE

-116 RLASSAGG
+116 RLASNHGG
-124 TLPVAQVL
+124 TLALAQVL
-132 PVFDVVLDLLEKC
+132 PVFDVVLDLLDKC

-219 ASLFT
+219 ACLFT

-265 FVDKALAFERGG
+265 FVDKALAFERGS
-277 RFQSAAAMRAELRR
+277 RFQSAGAMRAELRR
-291 LTAAHAA
+291 LTAANAA

-312 LVRGNDAIDEDQ
+312 LVRGNDAIDEDPDPQ
-324 EPPSLVVVEQ
+324 PSSLVEQ

-467 IAYMAIDQFAEGDVD
+467 IAYMAIDQFAEGDAD
-482 PEEFEE
+482 PEDFEE
-488 QCREIATGARA
+488 QCREIAIGARA

-526 ETGAAASALAI
+526 ETGAAASALAV

-554 QWSERYMEA
+554 QWTERYMEA
-563 FVDGYVDAIR
+563 FVDGYVDAVR
-573 HGDVDRLTTAL
+573 HGDADRMTGAL

-599 AFEVQAMLRRA
+599 AFEVQTMLRRA
-610 FAARLDGVQRSAP
+610 FSTRIEGVQR
-623 GAQHRQGAAPPHI
+623 GAAGAASSRQLAATPQLSPRAI
-636 SLRSV
+636 
-641 DRTLAHA
+641 DRALAQS
-648 MFPVEALRAILDD
+648 MFPVEALKAILDD
-661 LATAH
+661 LATTH
-666 PEEPAAAGAP
+666 PEEPAASGARRSPARRGARRSPARRGARRSPARRGARRSPARRGARRSPARRGARRSPARAGASCRSTRRSSRGWP
-676 APAGAAG
+676 TRSTRSTTARSSARR
-683 HGAAAHH
+683 
-690 GAADHGVAAASAVS
+690 ASAT
-704 AAFAG
+704 
-709 GGPRALAGADHGV
+709 
-722 AAASAVSAALAGGGP
+722 
-737 RALAGAGRGAP
+737 AP
-748 RSPADA
+748 RSPSAC
-754 PAQAAPARSAS
+754 ARSCSRTCGGGRRAARPSSATCSRARRPPSPSRPSSCSRSSRPPRRSPRWRPAS
-765 RSPADAA
+765 RARTSRCASARSPSSPTPRA
-772 GATAPAGAGRG
+772 ATAR
-783 APQASAGR
+783 
-791 SLAPLDPAIVDGLS
+791 
-805 RALDALED
+805 
-813 GSLFGAACQCYSAV
+813 
-827 QSERLREILFA
+827 
-838 YLRRWAPGREAE
+838 
-850 LGDLLSRA
+850 
-858 PAPLALTL
+858 
-866 IQLLSQLKTPEALA
+866 
-880 ALEAGFASPHVE
+880 
-892 VRISALAELP
+892 
-902 DAAGSDGAS
+902 
-911 GAGAAAERV
+911 
-920 REELQR
+920 
-926 LLDDP
+926 
-931 APPVRRE
+931 
-938 ALRLIGKLGVL
+938 
-949 AAGPTLVRRIV
+949 
-960 APSFHELP
+960 
-968 ATERRQWIETVA
+968 
-980 QLNPARAEKLAIELL
+980 
-995 EKRQLIP
+995 
-1002 SEAIEQTRE
+1002 
-1011 LAAHFLCQARSYEA
+1011 
-1025 LRAVKEATKPRW
+1025 
-1037 WNTPPVR
+1037 
-1044 DAAAR
+1044 AAR
-1049 AAVAIAAR
+1049 A
-1057 LVAPTRPSDRPPS
+1057 
-1070 AASLPSPS
+1070 
-1078 LADASAPPS
+1078 
-1087 RAARS
+1087 
-1092 YSPVSVRRV
+1092 
-1101 NPATPL
+1101 
-1107 SLPDQL
+1107 
-1113 EPWSTPRPSSVG
+1113 
-1125 PHGADAGRPAYRPP
+1125 
-1139 MVSPVPSSSGAA
+1139 
-1151 SAPPNSVPFSRR
+1151 
-1163 VPPPSAASASTP
+1163 PPPSASERSSRSCSTIPRRRCAARRCASSASSASSPRARRSCGGSSRRRST
-1175 TAAPPSMPS
+1175 TCRA
-1184 MPRSGSAPR
+1184 RSGGSGSRPSR
-1193 SPAPPSS
+1193 S
-1200 AAAPPYSVRQGP
+1200 
-1212 VSIPLSPSA
+1212 
-1221 RPAIEPAPSSAVPS
+1221 
-1235 TRPAPSPSPRGGRKP
+1235 

>member
-116 RLASSAGG
+116 RLASNHGG
-124 TLPVAQVL
+124 TLALAQVL
-132 PVFDVVLDLLEKC
+132 PVFDVVLDLLDKC

-219 ASLFT
+219 ACLFT

-265 FVDKALAFERGG
+265 FVDKALAFERGS
-277 RFQSAAAMRAELRR
+277 RFQSAGAMRAELRR
-291 LTAAHAA
+291 LTAANAA

-312 LVRGNDAIDEDQ
+312 LVRGNDTIDEDSDPQ
-324 EPPSLVVVEQ
+324 PSSLVEQ

-357 WNHPHVNKGIHF
+357 WNHPHVNKGLHF

-482 PEEFEE
+482 PEDFED
-488 QCREIATGARA
+488 QCREIAIGARA

-526 ETGAAASALAI
+526 ETGAAASALAV

-554 QWSERYMEA
+554 QWTERYMEA
-563 FVDGYVDAIR
+563 FVDGYVDAVR
-573 HGDVDRLTTAL
+573 HGDADRMTGAL

-599 AFEVQAMLRRA
+599 AFEVQTMLRRA
-610 FAARLDGVQRSAP
+610 FSTRLEGVQR
-623 GAQHRQGAAPPHI
+623 GAAGAASSRQLAAMPQLSPRAI
-636 SLRSV
+636 
-641 DRTLAHA
+641 DRALAQS
-648 MFPVEALRAILDD
+648 MFPVEALKAILDD
-661 LATAH
+661 LATTH
-666 PEEPAAAGAP
+666 PEEPAAIGPATLAPAALRAGASHGG
-676 APAGAAG
+676 AGAGAVY
-683 HGAAAHH
+683 GAAAGVGAVY
-690 GAADHGVAAASAVS
+690 GAA
-704 AAFAG
+704 
-709 GGPRALAGADHGV
+709 AGAGAVHGG
-722 AAASAVSAALAGGGP
+722 ASVPAQP
-737 RALAGAGRGAP
+737 GAGRGA
-748 RSPADA
+748 
-754 PAQAAPARSAS
+754 AQP
-765 RSPADAA
+765 
-772 GATAPAGAGRG
+772 GAGRG
-783 APQASAGR
+783 AAQPGAGR
-791 SLAPLDPAIVDGLS
+791 SLVPLDPAIVEGLAH
-805 RALDALED
+805 ALDALDD
-813 GSLFGAACQCYSAV
+813 GALFSAACQCHGAA
-827 QSERLREILFA
+827 QSERLREVLFA
-838 YLRRWAPGREAE
+838 YMRRWAPGREAE

-858 PAPLALTL
+858 PAPLALTT
-866 IQLLSQLKTPEALA
+866 IQLLAQLKTPEALA

-902 DAAGSDGAS
+902 DAAGSDGANGPGS
-911 GAGAAAERV
+911 AAERV
-920 REELQR
+920 REELQK

-960 APSFHELP
+960 APSFHDLP
-968 ATERRQWIETVA
+968 GSERRQWLETVA

-1057 LVAPTRPSDRPPS
+1057 LVAPTRPSERPP
-1070 AASLPSPS
+1070 AQASLPSPP
-1078 LADASAPPS
+1078 APEASAPPS

-1101 NPATPL
+1101 SPGGPL

-1125 PHGADAGRPAYRPP
+1125 PYSSGDAGRPAYRPP
-1139 MVSPVPSSSGAA
+1139 MVSPVPSSTSAA

-1163 VPPPSAASASTP
+1163 GPPPSSAAAASTP
-1175 TAAPPSMPS
+1175 TAAPPPMPPS
-1184 MPRSGSAPR
+1184 MPRPVAPPR
-1193 SPAPPSS
+1193 SPAPPSGPS
-1200 AAAPPYSVRQGP
+1200 ASPYSVRQGP
-1212 VSIPLSPSA
+1212 ASFPLGPSA
-1221 RPAIEPAPSSAVPS
+1221 RPAPAPAIEPAPTSGVPS
-1235 TRPAPSPSPRGGRKP
+1235 TKPAPSPSPRGRKP

>member
-1 MAPLDPHAE
+1 M
-10 EPNLVDTAAARIG
+10 DTAAARIG

-86 PARVAVIE
+86 PARVAVVE

-101 EPFLVMELLAGTTLQ
+101 EPFLVMELLTGTTLQ

-124 TLPVAQVL
+124 TLPVSQVL

-265 FVDKALAFERGG
+265 FVDKALAFERGS

-324 EPPSLVVVEQ
+324 EPPSVGLVEQ

-369 AFDEITRTLSQNP
+369 AFDEITRTLAQNP

-390 PNAFTSGGQPIWQPD
+390 PSAFTSGGQPIWQPD

-419 GVRKIQIKAGITEA
+419 GVRKIQIKAGVTEA

-467 IAYMAIDQFAEGDVD
+467 IAYMAIDQFAAGDVD

-488 QCREIATGARA
+488 ECREIATGARA

-542 STLGAQIALPSE
+542 STLGAQIALPAE

-563 FVDGYVDAIR
+563 FVDGYVDAVR

-584 TAWTADQIVLHSYEL
+584 TAWTADQIVLHSYEI
-599 AFEVQAMLRRA
+599 AFEVQTMLRRA

-623 GAQHRQGAAPPHI
+623 GAAGRHGAAVPPL

-641 DRTLAHA
+641 DRALAHA

-666 PEEPAAAGAP
+666 PEEAAAAGAG
-676 APAGAAG
+676 AVTQNGAATQAGAAQT
-683 HGAAAHH
+683 GAAAQ
-690 GAADHGVAAASAVS
+690 
-704 AAFAG
+704 
-709 GGPRALAGADHGV
+709 
-722 AAASAVSAALAGGGP
+722 
-737 RALAGAGRGAP
+737 AGAGRGA
-748 RSPADA
+748 
-754 PAQAAPARSAS
+754 AQTGAAH
-765 RSPADAA
+765 
-772 GATAPAGAGRG
+772 AGAGRG
-783 APQASAGR
+783 ATQAGAAQTGAAHAGASAQAGAGRGAAQAGPGR
-791 SLAPLDPAIVDGLS
+791 SMAPLDPAIVEGLAH
-805 RALDALED
+805 ALDALAD
-813 GSLFGAACQCYSAV
+813 GALFGAVCQCYSAV
-827 QSERLREILFA
+827 QSERLREVLFA
-838 YLRRWAPGREAE
+838 YLRRWAPGRETE
-850 LGDLLSRA
+850 LGDQLSRA

-866 IQLLSQLKTPEALA
+866 IQLLAQLRTPEALA

-902 DAAGSDGAS
+902 DAAGGEGAP
-911 GAGAAAERV
+911 AGAAAERV

-968 ATERRQWIETVA
+968 AAERRQWIETVA
-980 QLNPARAEKLAIELL
+980 LLNPARAEKLAIELL

-1057 LVAPTRPSDRPPS
+1057 LVAPTRQSDRPPS
-1070 AASLPSPS
+1070 TASLSPS
-1078 LADASAPPS
+1078 FTDASAPPS

-1101 NPATPL
+1101 GPATGPL

-1113 EPWSTPRPSSVG
+1113 EPWSTPRPGSAGPHSGSMGPHSGSAGPHSGSMG
-1125 PHGADAGRPAYRPP
+1125 PHGGSTGPHGGDAGRPAYRPP
-1139 MVSPVPSSSGAA
+1139 MVSPAPGSIGAA
-1151 SAPPNSVPFSRR
+1151 SAPPTSVPFSRR
-1163 VPPPSAASASTP
+1163 MSPPSAAAASTP
-1175 TAAPPSMPS
+1175 TAAPPPS
-1184 MPRSGSAPR
+1184 MPRPGSPL
-1193 SPAPPSS
+1193 SPPAPPSG
-1200 AAAPPYSVRQGP
+1200 APPYSTRQGP
-1212 VSIPLSPSA
+1212 ASLPLSSSG
-1221 RPAIEPAPSSAVPS
+1221 RQAIEPAPGSAVPS

>member
-101 EPFLVMELLAGTTLQ
+101 EPFLVMELLTGTTLQ
-116 RLASSAGG
+116 RLASNHGG
-124 TLPVAQVL
+124 TLALAQVL
-132 PVFDVVLDLLEKC
+132 PVFDVVLDLLDKC

-219 ASLFT
+219 ACLFT

-255 VPDLP
+255 VSDLP

-277 RFQSAAAMRAELRR
+277 RFQSAGAMRAELRR

-312 LVRGNDAIDEDQ
+312 LVRGNDAIDEDP
-324 EPPSLVVVEQ
+324 EPPPSALVEQ

-369 AFDEITRTLSQNP
+369 AFDEITRTLAQNP

-390 PNAFTSGGQPIWQPD
+390 PSAFTSGGQPIWQPD

-482 PEEFEE
+482 PEDFEE
-488 QCREIATGARA
+488 QCREIAIGARA

-526 ETGAAASALAI
+526 ETGAAASALAV

-554 QWSERYMEA
+554 QWTERYMEA
-563 FVDGYVDAIR
+563 FVDGYVDAVR
-573 HGDVDRLTTAL
+573 HGDADRMTGAL

-599 AFEVQAMLRRA
+599 AFEVQTMLRRA
-610 FAARLDGVQRSAP
+610 FATRIEGVQR
-623 GAQHRQGAAPPHI
+623 GAAGAASSRQGAALPQLSPRAI
-636 SLRSV
+636 
-641 DRTLAHA
+641 DRALAQA
-648 MFPVEALRAILDD
+648 MFPVEALKAILDD
-661 LATAH
+661 LATTH
-666 PEEPAAAGAP
+666 PEEAAAATLPPAAVRAGAIHGAASHGAAAGA
-676 APAGAAG
+676 GAAHG
-683 HGAAAHH
+683 GAAA
-690 GAADHGVAAASAVS
+690 A
-704 AAFAG
+704 
-709 GGPRALAGADHGV
+709 AGAG
-722 AAASAVSAALAGGGP
+722 ATAQP
-737 RALAGAGRGAP
+737 GAGRGA
-748 RSPADA
+748 
-754 PAQAAPARSAS
+754 AQP
-765 RSPADAA
+765 
-772 GATAPAGAGRG
+772 G
-783 APQASAGR
+783 AGR
-791 SLAPLDPAIVDGLS
+791 SLAPLDPAIVEGLAH
-805 RALDALED
+805 ALDALED
-813 GSLFGAACQCYSAV
+813 GSLFGAACQCHGAV

-838 YLRRWAPGREAE
+838 YMRRWAPGREAE

-866 IQLLSQLKTPEALA
+866 IQLLAQLKTPDALA

-902 DAAGSDGAS
+902 DAAGGEGATGPGS
-911 GAGAAAERV
+911 AADRV
-920 REELQR
+920 RDELQK

-960 APSFHELP
+960 APSFHDLP
-968 ATERRQWIETVA
+968 GSERRQWLETVA

-1057 LVAPTRPSDRPPS
+1057 LVAPTRPSERPP
-1070 AASLPSPS
+1070 AQAPPPPPE
-1078 LADASAPPS
+1078 ASAPPS

-1101 NPATPL
+1101 SPGAPL

-1113 EPWSTPRPSSVG
+1113 EPWSTPRPSTVG
-1125 PHGADAGRPAYRPP
+1125 PHSSGDAGRPAYRPP
-1139 MVSPVPSSSGAA
+1139 MVSPVPSSASSA

-1163 VPPPSAASASTP
+1163 GPPPSSAAAASTP
-1175 TAAPPSMPS
+1175 TAAPPPMPPS
-1184 MPRSGSAPR
+1184 MPRPAAPPR
-1193 SPAPPSS
+1193 SPAPPSGAGAPPYS
-1200 AAAPPYSVRQGP
+1200 APPYSAPPYSVRQGP
-1212 VSIPLSPSA
+1212 ASLPLGPSA
-1221 RPAIEPAPSSAVPS
+1221 RPAIEPAPNSAVPS
-1235 TRPAPSPSPRGGRKP
+1235 TKPAPSPSPRGGRKP

>member
-1 MAPLDPHAE
+1 MAPLDLHAE
-10 EPNLVDTAAARIG
+10 EPNLVDAAAARIG
-23 TALNAKWR
+23 TPLNAKWR

-43 VFAATHRRG
+43 VFAATHRKG

-73 FLREGKIANRVDH
+73 FLREGKIANKVDH
-86 PARVAVIE
+86 PARVAVLE

-101 EPFLVMELLAGTTLQ
+101 EPFLVMELLTGTTLQ
-116 RLASSAGG
+116 RLASGAGG
-124 TLPVAQVL
+124 TLPLDQVL
-132 PVFDVVLDLLEKC
+132 PVFDVVLDLLERC

-181 ERQATRAGLT
+181 ERQATRAGIT

-255 VPDLP
+255 APDLP

-265 FVDKALAFERGG
+265 FVDKALAFERGS
-277 RFQSAAAMRAELRR
+277 RFQSAAAMRGELRR
-291 LTAAHAA
+291 LIAAHAS
-298 GQLTPSREKKAPRV
+298 GQLTPSRERKAPRV
-312 LVRGNDAIDEDQ
+312 LVRGNDAIDEES
-324 EPPSLVVVEQ
+324 EPQPLALVEQ
-334 TCQRLVGVWKQLAL
+334 TCQRLVAIWKLLAL
-348 VLSNIRQYG
+348 ALGNIRQYG

-369 AFDEITRTLSQNP
+369 AFDEITRTLSHNP

-390 PNAFTSGGQPIWQPD
+390 PNAFTAGGQPIWQPD

-419 GVRKIQIKAGITEA
+419 GIRKIQVKAGVTEA

-444 DQSFGIG
+444 DQRFGLG

-467 IAYMAIDQFAEGDVD
+467 IAYMAIDQFADGDMEQ
-482 PEEFEE
+482 EEFEE
-488 QCREIATGARA
+488 QCREIAVGARA

-526 ETGAAASALAI
+526 DAGAAASALAI

-542 STLGAQIALPSE
+542 STLSAQVALPAE
-554 QWSERYMEA
+554 QWSERYMDA
-563 FVDGYVDAIR
+563 FVDGYVDAAR
-573 HGDVDRLTTAL
+573 HGDLDLLTSAL
-584 TAWTADQIVLHSYEL
+584 TAWTSDQIVLHSYEL

-610 FAARLDGVQRSAP
+610 FAGRLDEVQRAAAGRGGEGAP
-623 GAQHRQGAAPPHI
+623 RL
-636 SLRSV
+636 SRREV
-641 DRTLAHA
+641 DRTLAQA
-648 MFPVEALRAILDD
+648 MFPVEALKAILDD

-666 PEEPAAAGAP
+666 PEEAAAAGPGAAAAGPGAHGGAGAAAAAGA
-676 APAGAAG
+676 APG
-683 HGAAAHH
+683 GAAAGPGAH
-690 GAADHGVAAASAVS
+690 G
-704 AAFAG
+704 
-709 GGPRALAGADHGV
+709 
-722 AAASAVSAALAGGGP
+722 
-737 RALAGAGRGAP
+737 GAGR
-748 RSPADA
+748 SV
-754 PAQAAPARSAS
+754 
-765 RSPADAA
+765 
-772 GATAPAGAGRG
+772 
-783 APQASAGR
+783 
-791 SLAPLDPAIVDGLS
+791 APLDPAIVDGLAH
-805 RALDALED
+805 ALEALED
-813 GSLFGAACQCYSAV
+813 GSLFSAACQCHGAV
-827 QSERLREILFA
+827 QSERLREILLA
-838 YLRRWAPGREAE
+838 YMRRWAPGREAE
-850 LGDLLSRA
+850 LAHLLARA
-858 PAPLALTL
+858 QVPLALTL
-866 IQLLSQLKTPEALA
+866 VQLLGQLRTPEAFA

-892 VRISALAELP
+892 VRISALAEIP
-902 DAAGSDGAS
+902 DATGPDGAPGT
-911 GAGAAAERV
+911 GATAERV
-920 REELQR
+920 REELQK

-938 ALRLIGKLGVL
+938 ALRMIGKLGVL
-949 AAGPTLVRRIV
+949 AAGPTLVRRILST
-960 APSFHELP
+960 SFHDLP
-968 ATERRQWIETVA
+968 GTERRQWLETVA

-1011 LAAHFLCQARSYEA
+1011 MAAHFLCQARSYEA

-1049 AAVAIAAR
+1049 AAVTIAAR
-1057 LVAPTRPSDRPPS
+1057 LVAPTRQSDRPLS
-1070 AASLPSPS
+1070 HASPS
-1078 LADASAPPS
+1078 SLQPADPGGPTS

-1092 YSPVSVRRV
+1092 RVPASARRS
-1101 NPATPL
+1101 NPGVPL
-1107 SLPDQL
+1107 GLEPL
-1113 EPWSTPRPSSVG
+1113 EPWSTPRPG
-1125 PHGADAGRPAYRPP
+1125 PAGSQGDDAGRSAFRPP
-1139 MVSPVPSSSGAA
+1139 GLGSPLSGPPAAGSVP
-1151 SAPPNSVPFSRR
+1151 PTSVPFSRR
-1163 VPPPSAASASTP
+1163 MPPPPSAASSSSP
-1175 TAAPPSMPS
+1175 TAAPPPM
-1184 MPRSGSAPR
+1184 APPGGR
-1193 SPAPPSS
+1193 PASPPLSPAPPSGVPHS
-1200 AAAPPYSVRQGP
+1200 ARQGP
-1212 VSIPLSPSA
+1212 APYPMNPPVRPL
-1221 RPAIEPAPSSAVPS
+1221 IEPAPAGAVPS
-1235 TRPAPSPSPRGGRKP
+1235 TKPAPSPAPRGGRKP

>member
-52 SRAAVK
+52 TRAAVK

-66 NAELRDR
+66 NADLRDR

-86 PARVAVIE
+86 PARVAVLE

-124 TLPVAQVL
+124 TLPLSQVL

-181 ERQATRAGLT
+181 DRQATRAGLT

-265 FVDKALAFERGG
+265 FVDKALAFERGS

-291 LTAAHAA
+291 LSAAYAA
-298 GQLTPSREKKAPRV
+298 GQLTPSRERKAPRV

-324 EPPSLVVVEQ
+324 EPPSVAQVEQ

-369 AFDEITRTLSQNP
+369 AFDEITRTLAQNP
-382 LGVRWEVT
+382 LGVRWEIT
-390 PNAFTSGGQPIWQPD
+390 PSAFTSGGQPIWQPD

-419 GVRKIQIKAGITEA
+419 GVRKIQIKAGVTEA

-482 PEEFEE
+482 PGEFEE
-488 QCREIATGARA
+488 ECREIAAGARA

-542 STLGAQIALPSE
+542 STLGAQIALPAE

-563 FVDGYVDAIR
+563 FVDGYVDAVR

-599 AFEVQAMLRRA
+599 AFEVQTMLRRA
-610 FAARLDGVQRSAP
+610 FAARLDGLQRGAQGAQSRP
-623 GAQHRQGAAPPHI
+623 GAAAPPI

-641 DRTLAHA
+641 DRALAQA

-666 PEEPAAAGAP
+666 PEEAAGAVAA
-676 APAGAAG
+676 APAGAA
-683 HGAAAHH
+683 AQ
-690 GAADHGVAAASAVS
+690 
-704 AAFAG
+704 
-709 GGPRALAGADHGV
+709 
-722 AAASAVSAALAGGGP
+722 
-737 RALAGAGRGAP
+737 AGAGR
-748 RSPADA
+748 SM
-754 PAQAAPARSAS
+754 
-765 RSPADAA
+765 
-772 GATAPAGAGRG
+772 
-783 APQASAGR
+783 
-791 SLAPLDPAIVDGLS
+791 APLDPAIVDGLAH
-805 RALDALED
+805 ALDALED
-813 GSLFGAACQCYSAV
+813 GALFGAACQCYGAV
-827 QSERLREILFA
+827 QSERLREVLFA

-866 IQLLSQLKTPEALA
+866 LQLLAQLRTPEALA

-902 DAAGSDGAS
+902 DAAGSEGAT

-920 REELQR
+920 REELQK

-938 ALRLIGKLGVL
+938 ALRLIGKLGVM

-960 APSFHELP
+960 APSFHDLP
-968 ATERRQWIETVA
+968 AAERRQWLETVA

-1057 LVAPTRPSDRPPS
+1057 LVAPTRPSDRPPV
-1070 AASLPSPS
+1070 ASLSPS
-1078 LADASAPPS
+1078 FPDASSPPS

-1092 YSPVSVRRV
+1092 YSPVSVRRMG
-1101 NPATPL
+1101 PASGPL

-1125 PHGADAGRPAYRPP
+1125 PHSVGPHGGPVGPHGGSLGQHGGSLGQHGGSLGQHGGPVGPHGGDAGRPAYRSP
-1139 MVSPVPSSSGAA
+1139 MVSPVPGSVGAA

-1163 VPPPSAASASTP
+1163 LPPPSAASASTP
-1175 TAAPPSMPS
+1175 TAAPPPS
-1184 MPRSGSAPR
+1184 MPRPASPPM
-1193 SPAPPSS
+1193 SPAPPSG
-1200 AAAPPYSVRQGP
+1200 APYSVRQGP
-1212 VSIPLSPSA
+1212 ASLPLGAQGRQP
-1221 RPAIEPAPSSAVPS
+1221 IDPAPGSAVPS
-1235 TRPAPSPSPRGGRKP
+1235 TKPAPSPRGGRKP